1 MISLYRSPSQTRD
14 GFNEFWLNYE
24 QILSEIIF
32 WNPSSL
38 FITGDI
44 NVRTSSWWRND
55 AANLE
60 GTQAEA
66 LACFYGLN
74 QIIFRPTHI
83 LRNWSSCIELIFT
96 NEPNFVIGTR
106 VHPSLHANFHH
117 QITFLK
123 VKLKMKYPPTY
134 EQLVCDY
141 KSVGLKHSIKQWKA
155 LTRKNN
161 FITKILMIMHF
172 SLMKLLSIF
181 VTPIFQINM

>member
-14 GFNEFWLNYE
+14 RFNEFSLNYE
-24 QILSEIIF
+24 QILSEVIF

-38 FITGDI
+38 LITGDI
-44 NVRTSSWWRND
+44 NVRTWSWWRND

-74 QIIFRPTHI
+74 QIIFRSTHI
-83 LRNWSSCIELIFT
+83 LRNGSSCIELIFT

-106 VHPSLHANFHH
+106 VHPSLHVNFHP

-123 VKLKMKYPPTY
+123 LKLKMKYPATY
-134 EQLVCDY
+134 EQLVCNY
-141 KSVGLKHSIKQWKA
+141 KSVGFKHSIKQWKA
-155 LTRKNN
+155 LTSKNN
-161 FITKILMIMHF
+161 FITKILMIRHF
-172 SLMKLLSIF
+172 SLMKLLSIS
-181 VTPIFQINM
+181 VKPIFQKSM

>member
-1 MISLYRSPSQTRD
+1 MFLLKTKRCFVISLYRSPSQTQD

-24 QILSEIIF
+24 QLPSEIIF

-38 FITGDI
+38 LITGDI

-74 QIIFRPTHI
+74 QIILSPTHI
-83 LRNWSSCIELIFT
+83 FRNWFSCIELIFT
-96 NEPNFVIGTR
+96 NQPNFVIGTR
-106 VHPSLHANFHH
+106 VHPSLHANCHH

-123 VKLKMKYPPTY
+123 LKLKMKYPPSY
-134 EQLVCDY
+134 ERLVWDY
-141 KSVGLKHSIKQWKA
+141 KSVGLETLNKE
-155 LTRKNN
+155 
-161 FITKILMIMHF
+161 
-172 SLMKLLSIF
+172 MKGF
-181 VTPIFQINM
+181 D